1 MPSENISSIKIKKMT
16 QKMTHSKTQKMTQFK
31 PKLKNFE
38 VNLAFDP
45 LGRAKIS
52 EKWSNCTT
60 K

>member
-1 MPSENISSIKIKKMT
+1 MT